1 MRYPIRALNI
11 CAFGLII
18 CLGLTQCAEKQS
30 ETEGQKMKTVILRGF
45 DGLNI
50 KADVYEADATD
61 APVILLFHQARYSR
75 GEYLTIAPRLN
86 QLGFTCIAI
95 DQRSG
100 DAVKGVK
107 NDTYAQAI
115 ELGLG
120 THYIDAYPDLQIA
133 LKHVKDIY
141 KPKKLIV
148 WGSSYS
154 AALVL
159 VLAKEYAADI
169 AGLVAF
175 SPGAYFSYEKKSM
188 VEYAQQ
194 LTCPVFMT
202 SSREEAP
209 SVQELFDAI
218 KGDNKTFFIP
228 EEPGEHGS
236 KALWANNKGN
246 EKYWEAIEGFLKRV
260 KES

>member
-1 MRYPIRALNI
+1 MRFPITAMNI
-11 CAFGLII
+11 CAMCLII
-18 CLGLTQCAEKQS
+18 CFGFNTCAHNHS
-30 ETEGQKMKTVILRGF
+30 EIEGKGMKTIVLKGF

-50 KADVYEADATD
+50 KADVYESEAAD

-75 GEYLTIAPRLN
+75 GEYRAIAPRLN

-107 NDTYAQAI
+107 NDTYIQAL

-120 THYIDAYPDLQIA
+120 TQYIDVYPDLQVA
-133 LKHVKDIY
+133 VSHVKDTY
-141 KPKKLIV
+141 KTNKLIV

-159 VLAKEYAADI
+159 ILANEYAADI

-175 SPGAYFSYEKKSM
+175 SPGAYFSYKNKAM
-188 VEYAQQ
+188 VDYARR

-202 SSREEAP
+202 SSRAEAP
-209 SVQELFDAI
+209 EVKELYDAI
-218 KGDNKTFFIP
+218 NGADKTFFIP
-228 EEPGEHGS
+228 EDEGEHGS
-236 KALWANNKGN
+236 KALWANNGGN
-246 EKYWEAIEGFLKRV
+246 ENYWEAIESFLKRV

>member
-1 MRYPIRALNI
+1 MKNPINVLYVCALGLFI
-11 CAFGLII
+11 SFGLI
-18 CLGLTQCAEKQS
+18 QCADKQAES
-30 ETEGQKMKTVILRGF
+30 EGNKMETVILKGV
-45 DGLNI
+45 DGLI
-50 KADVYEADATD
+50 LKADVYESDAVD

-75 GEYLTIAPRLN
+75 GEYRTIAPRLN

-120 THYIDAYPDLQIA
+120 TQYIDAYPDLQIA
-133 LKHVKDIY
+133 LKHVKETY
-141 KPKKLIV
+141 TTRKLIV

-159 VLAKEYAADI
+159 VLANEYPADI

-175 SPGAYFSYEKKSM
+175 SPGAYFSYEKISM
-188 VEYAQQ
+188 VDYAHQ

-202 SSREEAP
+202 SSREEAS
-209 SVQELFDAI
+209 SVQPLYDAI
-218 KGDNKTFFIP
+218 RGDDKTFFIP
-228 EEPGEHGS
+228 EEEGQHGS
-236 KALWANNKGN
+236 KALWSNNRGN
-246 EKYWEAIEGFLKRV
+246 ENYWEAIESFLKRIN
-260 KES
+260 ES